1 MMSDDMTLVREY
13 ARSGSEEAFSTLV
26 SRHINLVYSVALR
39 QVRDAHLAEEVTQAV
54 FVILARK
61 AGSLST
67 KTILSGWLCCTT
79 RNTSAN
85 ALKAHR
91 RRQQREQQA
100 YMDSQ
105 LNETDEDAWMQI
117 APLLDT
123 AMADLGEKDH
133 NALVMRFFE
142 GRHFR
147 EVSAAL
153 GTTEAGAKMRVNRA
167 LEKLRKFFAK
177 RGLTFSAGV
186 IAAAV
191 SANSVHAAPIGLA
204 TSVTVAAVK
213 GTAVTA
219 STLTLIKTTLEI
231 MAWTKLKTV
240 VVVGAIVVATAGTAT
255 VAIRSATAGSIRA
268 TSQKSPFTFAGYATP
283 EASIQSMLWAGSQ
296 GDFDKLKAAC
306 TPEQRERFERKMA
319 GKSADEIRHEAIAWA
334 NALIGYK
341 ITQKDVVAEDEIH
354 LHIHATPSTEG
365 LHAGKVV
372 VIMKKVGNEW
382 KQAGD
387 L

>member
-1 MMSDDMTLVREY
+1 MMTDDMALVREY
-13 ARSGSEEAFSTLV
+13 ARNSSEEAFSTLV

-54 FVILARK
+54 FIILARK
-61 AGSLST
+61 AGSLGS
-67 KTILSGWLCCTT
+67 KTILSGWLCRTA

-85 ALKAHR
+85 ALKARR

-100 YMDSQ
+100 YMDSH
-105 LNETDEDAWMQI
+105 LNETNADAWMQI

-123 AMADLGEKDH
+123 AMAELGEKDH
-133 NALVMRFFE
+133 NAVVMRFFE
-142 GRHFR
+142 GRQFR

-167 LEKLRKFFAK
+167 LEKLRKFFAR
-177 RGLTFSAGV
+177 RGLTFSAAM

-231 MAWTKLKTV
+231 MAWTKLKTA

-255 VAIRSATAGSIRA
+255 VAIRSATAGNIKA
-268 TSQKSPFTFAGYATP
+268 PSQKSPFAFAGYATP
-283 EASIQSMLWAGSQ
+283 EASLRSMLWAGSQ
-296 GDFDKLKAAC
+296 GDFEKLKAAC
-306 TPEQRERFERKMA
+306 TQEQRERFENKMA
-319 GKSADEIRHEAIAWA
+319 GKSAEEIRREAVAWA
-334 NALIGYK
+334 NALVGYQ
-341 ITQKDVVAEDEIH
+341 ITQKDVISADEVH
-354 LHIHATPSTEG
+354 VHIHAAPSAEG
-365 LHAGKVV
+365 LRTGKVI